1 MKKGLRRA
9 VDAAFKKHLSEEKPV
24 PEIQE
29 PEKGKTVDTKT
40 RPEQKPVEKP
50 KKSLRRVVVIQNP
63 MKGQKKAWYKNP
75 VLWILVV
82 VIAGALLFQQYK
94 TTAPTEISLDEA
106 YRNIQDGNVEEAKVD
121 SSRVVL
127 KLNDGTLVYAAIPS
141 KERFSEELDQKG
153 ISAEKVTYVEDK
165 GSWVDIVS
173 TLVYVAMLGGVIFF
187 AISFSRQMGK
197 AGTGLMGMGE
207 SRAKVWLGK
216 KQTVGFKDVAGAE
229 EAVDEIKEIV
239 EFLKDA
245 GKFQK
250 VGARIPKGVL
260 IVGPPGTGKTLIAR
274 AIAGEAG
281 VPFFFTSGSE
291 FEEMLV
297 GAGASRVRDLFEK
310 AKKVAPSII
319 FIDEIDAV
327 GRKRGT
333 VLHTGTSE
341 QTLNQILVEMDG
353 FDKNTNVI
361 IMGATNRPDVLDPAL
376 LRPGRFDRIIALDL
390 PDIAARKAILEVH
403 SADKPL
409 GEDVDFERIARRTVG
424 FSGADLENVLNEAA
438 ILAARRDK
446 ESISMDEIEEA
457 ISKVQLGPAKKRMQS
472 DKVKKMIAYHEAG
485 HALVSHLIPD
495 ADEVLRVS
503 IVSRGMS
510 LGATEHLPKEENE
523 RIRTKSKLE
532 SDIAVLVSGH
542 VAEKIAFGETSTG
555 AENDIREATK
565 LARAMVTRFG
575 MSDLG
580 PIEFAESDDVNKY
593 LGYDYQKK
601 PFSEKTAAAVD
612 DQVFKFVDS
621 AYQRA
626 ETLLRDNKEKLD
638 KIVDALVEKETLD
651 STEFKTL
658 LDEGG
663 EQKE

>member
-1 MKKGLRRA
+1 MKKGLRKA
-9 VDAAFKKHLSEEKPV
+9 VDEAFKKHVAEEKQADKVADAPKTTDAGQTEADAV
-24 PEIQE
+24 AKPPQI
-29 PEKGKTVDTKT
+29 PKGFRKVI
-40 RPEQKPVEKP
+40 
-50 KKSLRRVVVIQNP
+50 VIQNP
-63 MKGQKKAWYKNP
+63 MKGSKKVWYKNP
-75 VLWILVV
+75 VLWILVIV
-82 VIAGALLFQQYK
+82 AIGAILFQQYR

-106 YRNIQDGNVEEAKVD
+106 YTYIADDQVKEVKVD
-121 SSRVVL
+121 SSRAVL
-127 KLNDGTLVYAAIPS
+127 QLGDESMVYAVIPS

-153 ISAEKVTYVEDK
+153 ISAEKVSYVEDR

-173 TLVYVAMLGGVIFF
+173 TLVYVAMLGGIIFF

-197 AGTGLMGMGE
+197 AGGGLLGMGE

-216 KQTVGFKDVAGAE
+216 KQTTGFKDVAGSE
-229 EAVDEIKEIV
+229 EAVDEVKEIV
-239 EFLKDA
+239 EFLKNA
-245 GKFQK
+245 QKFRK

-274 AIAGEAG
+274 AIAGEAA

-310 AKKVAPSII
+310 AKKVSPAII

-361 IMGATNRPDVLDPAL
+361 VMGATNRPDVLDPAL

-390 PDIAARKAILEVH
+390 PDIAARKAILIVH
-403 SADKPL
+403 SGDKPL
-409 GEDVDFERIARRTVG
+409 GEDVDLERIARRTVG

-438 ILAARRDK
+438 ILTARRDK
-446 ESISMDEIEEA
+446 DTITMDEFEEA

-485 HALVSHLIPD
+485 HALVSHLLPD

-503 IVSRGMS
+503 IVSRGLS
-510 LGATEHLPKEENE
+510 LGATEHLPKEEHE
-523 RIRTKSKLE
+523 HIRAKSKIE
-532 SDIAVLVSGH
+532 SDITVLVAGH
-542 VAEKIAFGETSTG
+542 VSEKIAFGEVSTG

-565 LARAMVTRFG
+565 LSRAMVSRFG
-575 MSDLG
+575 MSELG
-580 PIEFAESDDVNKY
+580 PIQFSESDDVNSY

-612 DQVFKFVDS
+612 DQVFKIVDA

-626 ETLLRDNKEKLD
+626 ETILRENKDKLD
-638 KIVDALVEKETLD
+638 KVVEALVEKETLD
-651 STEFKTL
+651 STEFKAIL
-658 LDEGG
+658 E
-663 EQKE
+663 EK